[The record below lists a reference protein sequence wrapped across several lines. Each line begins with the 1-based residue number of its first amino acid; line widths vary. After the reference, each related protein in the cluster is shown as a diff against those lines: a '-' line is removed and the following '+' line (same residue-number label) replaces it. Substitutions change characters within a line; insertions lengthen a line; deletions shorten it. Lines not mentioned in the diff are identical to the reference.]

1 MLQLLKKLFQ
11 KFKPS
16 PTPEF
21 IAQQLRKPHGA
32 FAKTIGE
39 RMNES
44 NRSLYKL
51 VLQHLELQPGNQVL
65 EIGFGNGH
73 FFKEVSQKAEGLK
86 LYGIDYSAA
95 MVKAARKNNADLI
108 RQGLLEVQMGNSD
121 QLPYAS
127 GLFDAVFCINVIYF
141 WDQPFTHLQEIG
153 RVMKPGARFYVGI
166 RTKETMEKLP
176 FVTPLFKLRGKEEI
190 QRIFAEC
197 GFELIQT
204 QQETEPPVI
213 LYGAT
218 YDMAGMCMVFEKKA

>member
-1 MLQLLKKLFQ
+1 MLQFLKKLLQ

-21 IAQQLRKPHGA
+21 IAQQLRKPQGA

-51 VLQHLELQPGNQVL
+51 VLQHLQLHPGNQVL

-73 FFKEVSQKAEGLK
+73 FFKEILNKAERLK

-95 MVKAARKNNADLI
+95 MVKTARKNNVDLI
-108 RQGLLEVQMGNSD
+108 RQGLLDVQMGSSD
-121 QLPYAS
+121 QLPYAP

-141 WDQPFTHLQEIG
+141 WDKPFTHLQEIG

-166 RTKETMEKLP
+166 RTKEIMEKLP
-176 FVTPLFKLRGKEEI
+176 FVTPLFKLRGAEEI
-190 QRIFAEC
+190 QRIFGEC

-213 LYGAT
+213 MYGAT

>member
-1 MLQLLKKLFQ
+1 MLQFLKKLLQ

-51 VLQHLELQPGNQVL
+51 VLQHLELQSGDQVL

-73 FFKEVSQKAEGLK
+73 FFKEVLQKVEGLK

-95 MVKAARKNNADLI
+95 MVKTARKNNADLI
-108 RQGLLEVQMGNSD
+108 RQGVLEVQMGNSD
-121 QLPYAS
+121 QLPYAP

-141 WDQPFTHLQEIG
+141 WDKPFTHLQEIG
-153 RVMKPGARFYVGI
+153 RVMKRGAKFYVGI

-176 FVTPLFKLRGKEEI
+176 FVTPLFKLRDTAEI

-204 QQETEPPVI
+204 QEETEPPVI
-213 LYGAT
+213 IYGTT
-218 YDMAGMCMVFEKKA
+218 YAMAGMCMVFEKKA

>member
-1 MLQLLKKLFQ
+1 MLQFLKKLLQ
-11 KFKPS
+11 KFKPT

-32 FAKTIGE
+32 FAKIIGE

-51 VLQHLELQPGNQVL
+51 VLQHLQLSTGDQVL

-73 FFKEVSQKAEGLK
+73 FFKEVSQKAEELK

-95 MVKAARKNNADLI
+95 MVKTARKNNIDLI

-121 QLPYAS
+121 QLPYAAS
-127 GLFDAVFCINVIYF
+127 LFDAVFCINVIYF
-141 WDQPFTHLQEIG
+141 WDKPFAHLQEIG

-166 RTKETMEKLP
+166 RPKEIMEKLP
-176 FVTPLFKLRGKEEI
+176 FTTPLFKLRGKEEI

-204 QQETEPPVI
+204 HQETEPPVI
-213 LYGAT
+213 MYGAT
-218 YDMAGMCMVFEKKA
+218 YDMAGMCMIFEKKV

>member
-1 MLQLLKKLFQ
+1 MLQFLKKLLP
-11 KFKPS
+11 KFKPT

-21 IAQQLRKPHGA
+21 VAQQLRKPHGA

-51 VLQHLELQPGNQVL
+51 VLQHLELQPGDQVL

-95 MVKAARKNNADLI
+95 MVKAARKKNLDLI
-108 RQGLLEVQMGNSD
+108 RLGQLELKMGSSD
-121 QLPYAS
+121 NLPYAA
-127 GLFDAVFCINVIYF
+127 GIFDAVFCINVIYF
-141 WDQPFTHLQEIG
+141 WDKPSAHLQEIG
-153 RVMKPGARFYVGI
+153 RVMKPGARFYIGI
-166 RTKETMEKLP
+166 RPKDIMEKLP
-176 FVTPLFKLRGKEEI
+176 FTTLLFKLRGKDEI

-197 GFELIQT
+197 GFELIHT
-204 QQETEPPVI
+204 QEETEPPVI
-213 LYGAT
+213 MYGTA

>member
-1 MLQLLKKLFQ
+1 MLPFLKRLLQ

-16 PTPEF
+16 QTPEF

-51 VLQHLELQPGNQVL
+51 VLQRLELQPGNQVL

-73 FFKEVSQKAEGLK
+73 FFKEILGKAEGLK

-95 MVKAARKNNADLI
+95 MVKAARKKNLDLI
-108 RQGLLEVQMGNSD
+108 RQGQLELKMGNSD
-121 QLPYAS
+121 QLPYPA

-141 WDQPFTHLQEIG
+141 WNKPFTHLQEIG
-153 RVMKPGARFYVGI
+153 RVMKSGARFYVGI
-166 RTKETMEKLP
+166 RTKEIMEKLP
-176 FVTPLFKLRGKEEI
+176 FVTPLFNLRGVEEI
-190 QRIFAEC
+190 QRIFGEC

-204 QQETEPPVI
+204 QQEIEPPVI
-213 LYGAT
+213 IYGTT